1 MHVYFIIFWKVRS
14 WFLKSFFTSLWFFK
28 WNKKNEYA
36 ESFNSSKKIYIFNI
50 CFIKREWVL
59 ATYKFKND
67 WRVCSKN
74 NISRKISVHWY
85 PIVCVSP
92 LECRNGNKEFP
103 YYEDTASF
111 VFLWNYDTV
120 ISSGINHPG
129 MAVLPW
135 E

>member
-1 MHVYFIIFWKVRS
+1 MTDEFVLRIISAKGYLFIDT
-14 WFLKSFFTSLWFFK
+14 L
-28 WNKKNEYA
+28 
-36 ESFNSSKKIYIFNI
+36 
-50 CFIKREWVL
+50 
-59 ATYKFKND
+59 
-67 WRVCSKN
+67 
-74 NISRKISVHWY
+74 
-85 PIVCVSP
+85 VCVSP